1 MRSKFISV
9 LTIILMLIVVALFGF
24 LFSATSAIE
33 NISSE
38 SDKVNS
44 LFSFFEEANAT
55 VVKIFHQ
62 YEGRDVAVPQAS
74 TEQYDQACLLA
85 NEATTRVQMGNYSEA
100 NTLIVEAL
108 QKLKESLRIL
118 YATASLQ
125 PTEFEA
131 NLEKAILLNSSIS
144 RCYGQLFQ
152 IQNVTAVAKTSGFN
166 TTLLEAKIVAA
177 WSFLDEA
184 SGSLNE
190 GFLEAAS
197 GNLTQAK
204 NILAQLSVSL
214 GELTVDL
221 KVQKLSAYIA
231 EAEVRLDAL
240 RAEAISVSNTAP
252 LAYVN
257 QAESSLTSAKEYLA
271 QQLIDQTVV
280 ELTVSRNSELQAEA
294 ILKPTLNSTSSI
306 TGAAGASLTA
316 AAVP

>member
-1 MRSKFISV
+1 M
-9 LTIILMLIVVALFGF
+9 LMVVALFGF
-24 LFSATSAIE
+24 LYSATSAIE
-33 NISSE
+33 NTSSE
-38 SDKVNS
+38 SDKVNT

-62 YEGRDVAVPQAS
+62 FEAMGIAVPQAS
-74 TEQYDQACLLA
+74 VEQYDQAHLLA
-85 NEATTRVQMGNYSEA
+85 DEAATRVQTSNYSEA
-100 NTLIVEAL
+100 NALIVEAL
-108 QKLKESLRIL
+108 QKLRESLRIL

-131 NLEKAILLNSSIS
+131 SVEKAILLNSSIS

-152 IQNVTAVAKTSGFN
+152 IQNVTGVARTRGFN

-197 GNLTQAK
+197 GNLTKAK
-204 NILAQLSVSL
+204 IMLAELSVSL
-214 GELTVDL
+214 GELTVEV
-221 KVQKLSAYIA
+221 KVQKLSTYIA

-240 RAEAISVSNTAP
+240 RAEAISVSNTVT
-252 LAYVN
+252 LTYVN
-257 QAESSLTSAKEYLA
+257 QAESSLSSAKEYLA

-306 TGAAGASLTA
+306 TSAAGASLPA